1 MFFPKNDRFERRAIG
16 TGSPPEI
23 LAIVKPYMNQGDI
36 STMLTILQFSELKI
50 LTICISKNSDF
61 VLLSW
66 FYVQFYEF
74 I

>member
-1 MFFPKNDRFERRAIG
+1 MLFPKNDRFDRRAIG
-16 TGSPPEI
+16 TGPEI

-50 LTICISKNSDF
+50 LTECVSKNSDF

-66 FYVQFYEF
+66 FYVQFYEL